1 MPSPVL
7 IAALV
12 VNGKTRPPPPVHMI
26 TERARIAWIS
36 PVRISIAMTPWQRP
50 FSTSRRVANH
60 SS

>member
-7 IAALV
+7 IEALV

-26 TERARIAWIS
+26 TAFARIGFTW
-36 PVRISIAMTPWQRP
+36 PVRSSIAVTPWQRP
-50 FSTSRRVANH
+50 PSTSSLVANH